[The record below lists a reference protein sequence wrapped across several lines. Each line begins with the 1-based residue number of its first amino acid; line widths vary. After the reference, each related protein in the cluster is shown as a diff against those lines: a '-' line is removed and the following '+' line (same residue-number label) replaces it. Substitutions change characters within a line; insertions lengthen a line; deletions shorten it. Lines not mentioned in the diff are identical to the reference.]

1 MNRLGLSP
9 VNADKAVMVLS
20 EDDLLDAVNVPLRAR
35 RGRLLLDYATMP
47 YPVLMIG
54 CPGIDPEPLC
64 RLHTRGSVP
73 WTETLVPRDETLRAL
88 SAHIAERTAKIP
100 AALVLAHAKDKQGRK
115 FVRLQLKH
123 DDSRYVALTLYGT
136 WKGHKSGW
144 IGPFAAPERK
154 EKAA

>member
-20 EDDLLDAVNVPLRAR
+20 EDDLLDAVNIPLRAR

-54 CPGIDPEPLC
+54 CPGIAPEPLC

-88 SAHIAERTAKIP
+88 SAYIAERTEKIP

-123 DDSRYVALTLYGT
+123 DDSRYVALTLHGT
-136 WKGHKSGW
+136 WKGYRSGW